1 MSIFCLFSEAGG
13 LLNMA
18 EVNIVYYVIFFVC
31 LLLAAFFCSAETAFM
46 AVQKFRLQ
54 HLIRSGH
61 KTAKIADRIV
71 QKPEKFLATV
81 LFGINL
87 FETAVAT
94 TGTIIAVSFWGENL
108 GAALATIIITIV
120 TLVLAEFVPKAYAA
134 RNAEKMA
141 LLYARPIEV
150 IAVIFYPVVF
160 ILSHLGIR
168 MTKLTD
174 DYSPVRPTMSEAEFR
189 TAIDIGEEE
198 GVVEEKEAEM
208 LHNVFDFSDSTAR
221 ETMIP
226 RTDVVFIEAGSTIK
240 DFMALYVETPLSRYP
255 VFREKRD
262 DVIGILSTK
271 DILLALSKDEI
282 NKDSIIDKYVR
293 PAYYAPETKHT
304 GELFREMREKNVH
317 LCVIVDEYGGTAGVV
332 TIDQLVAEIM
342 GPMGDEYTPLEK
354 DFEVIDASTY
364 EVDGSMRIN
373 EANEEMQLNLPEGDY
388 ETVAGF
394 ILSHMRRIP
403 KTNELIRYKDLKIVI
418 KEMQGVKIE
427 RILITR
433 EAHATPQS

>member
-1 MSIFCLFSEAGG
+1 
-13 LLNMA
+13 MA
-18 EVNIVYYVIFFVC
+18 EVNIAYYVIFAVC

-61 KTAKIADRIV
+61 RTAKIADRIV

-94 TGTIIAVSFWGENL
+94 IGTIIAVSFWGENL
-108 GAALATIIITIV
+108 GAALATIIITIL
-120 TLVLAEFVPKAYAA
+120 TLVLVEFIPKSLAV
-134 RNAEKMA
+134 RHAEKLA
-141 LLYARPIEV
+141 LLYARPVEV

-160 ILSHLGIR
+160 ILSHIGIR
-168 MTKLTD
+168 MTKLMD
-174 DYSPVRPTMSEAEFR
+174 DYSPLKPTMSEAEFH

-198 GVVEEKEAEM
+198 GVVEEKAAEM
-208 LHNVFDFSDSTAR
+208 LHNVFDFTDRTAR
-221 ETMIP
+221 EVMIP
-226 RTDVVFIEAGSTIK
+226 RPDVVFIEEGATIGE
-240 DFMALYVETPLSRYP
+240 FLTIYAESPLSRFP
-255 VFREKRD
+255 VFQEKRD
-262 DVIGILSTK
+262 NIIGILSTK
-271 DILLALSKDEI
+271 DILMALAKDEV
-282 NKDSIIDKYVR
+282 NRESIIDKHIR
-293 PAYYAPETKHT
+293 PAYFAPETKHT
-304 GELFREMREKNVH
+304 GELFREMREKNIH
-317 LCVIVDEYGGTAGVV
+317 LCVVVDEFGGTAGVV

-354 DFEVIDASTY
+354 DFEVIDAHTY
-364 EVDGSMRIN
+364 EIDGSMRID
-373 EANEEMQLNLPEGDY
+373 EANEEMELNLPEGDY